1 MKSFISIVTL
11 LLFFSFALFSQKYK
25 EQNLPTVDFKRL
37 HFGFSVGLHTQN
49 ILFDHIDQTALNK
62 QWYAEI
68 PSYTPGFSVGLVS
81 DLSLSRYF
89 NLRFVPSLHFGSKDV
104 SFKKWGSDSLLTQ
117 NLKSNYLLLPLELKY
132 SSLRFNNSRP
142 YLMLGGALGFDLS
155 RKQGDTEL
163 IRLNPLDFYVE
174 IGVGCDLYF
183 NYFKLNPELKFCF
196 GLSNVLDKTRRDMAD
211 ENGNVIIPAQTSSLA
226 KATSRLVVL
235 TFYFE

>member
-1 MKSFISIVTL
+1 MKRYFFLFSL
-11 LLFFSFALFSQKYK
+11 LLLSISVFSQKYK
-25 EQNLPTVDFKRL
+25 EQNLPTVDFKKL

-49 ILFDHIDQTALNK
+49 MLFSHIDQSAINK

-68 PSYTPGFSVGLVS
+68 PTYTPGFSVGLVS

-104 SFKKWGSDSLLTQ
+104 SFKKWGSDSLLIQ

-142 YLMLGGALGFDLS
+142 YLMLGGALAFDLS

-163 IRLNPLDFYVE
+163 IRLNPMDFYLE
-174 IGVGCDLYF
+174 LGVGCDLYF

-196 GLSNVLDKTRRDMAD
+196 GLRNVLDKTRNDMVD
-211 ENGNVIIPAQTSSLA
+211 ENGNIFIPSQTTSLS